1 VRVGVGEQAGVEVR
15 VQGLVLNGRE
25 GKVRN
30 AELLNIQNAIF
41 GKGGRDRTS
50 AQESGSN
57 IREEKPEMKFRIWCL
72 EASYEVLRSHCQH
85 LMSATFT
92 LSASYEVLRSHCQH
106 LIKCYVHTVSIL

>member
-1 VRVGVGEQAGVEVR
+1 MGVEERAGVEVR

-41 GKGGRDRTS
+41 GKGGRDRSS

-72 EASYEVLRSHCQH
+72 GAFHDVLRSHYQ
-85 LMSATFT
+85 
-92 LSASYEVLRSHCQH
+92 Q
-106 LIKCYVHTVSIL
+106 